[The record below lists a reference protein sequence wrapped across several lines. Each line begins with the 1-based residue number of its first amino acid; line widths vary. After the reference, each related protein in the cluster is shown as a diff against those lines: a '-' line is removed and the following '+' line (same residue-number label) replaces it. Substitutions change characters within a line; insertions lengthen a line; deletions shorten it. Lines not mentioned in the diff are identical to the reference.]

1 MNNRIPMKT
10 PIEIKD
16 WTDVKLIIAN
26 PKDLEFVPKDSRVIF
41 DDSCS
46 EGYMLAVDVQEAGIT
61 IDINNLQQLQD
72 ELIRLGY
79 VRKVI

>member
-1 MNNRIPMKT
+1 MNNIIPMQT

-16 WTDVKLIIAN
+16 WIGVKLVIAN
-26 PKDLEFVPKDSRVIF
+26 PNDLEFVPKDSRVIY

-46 EGYMLAVDVQEAGIT
+46 EGYMMAVDLQELGIV
-61 IDINNLQQLQD
+61 IDINNMEQLQN